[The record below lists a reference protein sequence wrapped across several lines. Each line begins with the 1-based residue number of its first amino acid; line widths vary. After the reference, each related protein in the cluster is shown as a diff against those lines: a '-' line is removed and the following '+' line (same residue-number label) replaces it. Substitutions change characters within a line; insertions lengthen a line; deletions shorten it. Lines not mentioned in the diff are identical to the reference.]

1 MLHFYHLPDF
11 LQQFTKNFIENPCQV
26 LSRPVN
32 HLRISAFFLTDHFPR
47 GEEVMPDHVTFL
59 LAETLARN
67 ELDPDEK
74 IWPVIWDFA
83 GQDIYRAIH
92 PIFMSPEDLYLL
104 VFDLTKK
111 LSEKAVCRVNVGH
124 REHAV
129 TARDDEDTNLDHLL
143 RWMDLIHSLKKGNQ
157 KEKEKVS
164 YPPVILVGTHAD
176 CVANPSEA
184 MKLVKQTCL
193 RVFCKQSYLRH
204 IRDRLS
210 IDNKN
215 AGFNQKDI
223 EKFREAILKVADEM
237 PHTKKPIPLQWHRVE
252 KEISQPKWQSRKFL
266 FKQSFREGIVSR
278 YCAFE
283 NEDDDFEELLHFL
296 HSRGTIVYHAHEYNG
311 LVILDPQWLIKI
323 FCKIINVNPQE
334 KEPMDV
340 EADRTELKE
349 KGILSENLIDHTCRN
364 ESVSPIKDH
373 LISLMDKF
381 NLICRQK
388 TGESQFLVPCMLRT
402 TTNEEEENE
411 TGSTAPIYLRF
422 QTEYVPNGLFSRL
435 IVLFMKDLQN
445 PNMYELTSNKAEFI
459 LDKNS
464 SHRFQMVRYKRVIKL
479 GFAKPE
485 GFAKAEVN
493 PSQGDYE
500 DVLR

>member
-1 MLHFYHLPDF
+1 M
-11 LQQFTKNFIENPCQV
+11 
-26 LSRPVN
+26 PVN
-32 HLRISAFFLTDHFPR
+32 VAL
-47 GEEVMPDHVTFL
+47 L
-59 LAETLARN
+59 LAEHLTRN
-67 ELDPDEK
+67 KFDSDEK
-74 IWPVIWDFA
+74 IWPIIWDFA

-92 PIFMSPEDLYLL
+92 PIFMSPEDVYLL

-176 CVANPSEA
+176 CVDNPSEA
-184 MKLVKQTCL
+184 MELVKQKCL
-193 RVFCKQSYLRH
+193 RVFCKHSYLPH

-210 IDNKN
+210 IDNTK
-215 AGFNQKDI
+215 AGKLFDQEGI

-252 KEISQPKWQSRKFL
+252 KEISQPKWQRRKFL
-266 FKQSFREGIVSR
+266 FKESFREDIVSR
-278 YCAFE
+278 YCAFK
-283 NEDDDFEELLHFL
+283 NEDDDFEELVHFL
-296 HSRGTIVYHAHEYNG
+296 HSRGTIVYHEHEYGEEKIG

-340 EADRTELKE
+340 EADRTELEE
-349 KGILSENLIDHTCRN
+349 KGILSKKLIDHTCRS
-364 ESVSPIKDH
+364 ESLSPIKDH

-411 TGSTAPIYLRF
+411 TGSSVPIYLRF

-435 IVLFMKDLQN
+435 IVLFVKN
-445 PNMYELTSNKAEFI
+445 PQYTNMYELTSNKAKFT
-459 LDKNS
+459 LNKNS
-464 SHRFQMVRYKRVIKL
+464 SHPFQMVRYKSVIKL
-479 GFAKPE
+479 GFGK
-485 GFAKAEVN
+485 GN
-493 PSQGDYE
+493 PPKEDYE

>member
-1 MLHFYHLPDF
+1 
-11 LQQFTKNFIENPCQV
+11 
-26 LSRPVN
+26 
-32 HLRISAFFLTDHFPR
+32 
-47 GEEVMPDHVTFL
+47 MPDHVTFL

-176 CVANPSEA
+176 CVDNPSEA

-193 RVFCKQSYLRH
+193 RVFCKHSYLPH

-252 KEISQPKWQSRKFL
+252 KEISQPKWQRRKFL
-266 FKQSFREGIVSR
+266 FKESFREDIVSR
-278 YCAFE
+278 YCAFK
-283 NEDDDFEELLHFL
+283 NEDDDFEELVHFL
-296 HSRGTIVYHAHEYNG
+296 HSRGTIVYHEHEYGEEKIG

-349 KGILSENLIDHTCRN
+349 KGILSEKLIDHTCRN
-364 ESVSPIKDH
+364 ESLSPIKDH

-402 TTNEEEENE
+402 TTNGEEENE

>member
-1 MLHFYHLPDF
+1 M
-11 LQQFTKNFIENPCQV
+11 
-26 LSRPVN
+26 N
-32 HLRISAFFLTDHFPR
+32 HVKISAFFLTEQQDPKDQNEPFQVPR
-47 GEEVMPDHVTFL
+47 EEEVIPDNVAL
-59 LAETLARN
+59 LIEENLARN
-67 ELDPDEK
+67 EFDPDEK
-74 IWPVIWDFA
+74 IWPVMWDFA

-92 PIFMSPEDLYLL
+92 PIFMSPDDLYLL

-157 KEKEKVS
+157 KEKESIS
-164 YPPVILVGTHAD
+164 YPPIILVGTHAD
-176 CVANPSEA
+176 CVDDPSKEI
-184 MKLVKQTCL
+184 KLFKQKCL
-193 RVFCKQSYLRH
+193 RVFCKHSYLPH
-204 IRDRLS
+204 IRGCLS
-210 IDNKN
+210 INNTK
-215 AGFNQKDI
+215 AGKSFDQEEIK
-223 EKFREAILKVADEM
+223 KFREAILNVADEM

-252 KEISQPKWQSRKFL
+252 KEISQPEWQRRKFL
-266 FKQSFREGIVSR
+266 FKESFRKDIVSR
-278 YCAFE
+278 YCAFK
-283 NEDDDFEELLHFL
+283 NEDDFEELVHFL
-296 HSRGTIVYHAHEYNG
+296 HNRGTIVYHEHEYDDEKFIG
-311 LVILDPQWLIKI
+311 LVILDPQWLIKM
-323 FCKIINVNPQE
+323 FCKIVNVNPQE

-349 KGILSENLIDHTCRN
+349 KGILSEKLIDHTCRN

-411 TGSTAPIYLRF
+411 TGSSVPIYLRF

-435 IVLFMKDLQN
+435 IVLFVKN
-445 PNMYELTSNKAEFI
+445 PQYTNMYELTSNKAEFT
-459 LDKNS
+459 LDENS
-464 SHRFQMVRYKRVIKL
+464 SHPFQMVRYKRVIKL
-479 GFAKPE
+479 GF
-485 GFAKAEVN
+485 GKAEGN
-493 PSQGDYE
+493 PPKEDYGN
-500 DVLR
+500 VLR